1 MKKIIFSIFALFL
14 FASQMSAQYTK
25 YRGLNGVQ
33 NLVNV
38 DNKPYHFGFILGLN
52 TMDFNVTNEGSAV
65 VDEEGNVWFAD
76 QADMSAGFTVG
87 IISDLRLFEYLN
99 LRFTPALLFGDRTMV
114 FTDKDG
120 IKADQSST
128 VKSSIINF
136 PLLLK
141 FRGQRSGNYRPYLL
155 GGGSVTWDLARDK
168 EEIIMLKRVDYGV
181 EFGVGCDFYLP
192 YFKLAPE
199 LKMYLGL
206 GDVLERNRPEILS
219 EKDLKYTNAI
229 SRLTSRLFMLSFNFE

>member
-1 MKKIIFSIFALFL
+1 MKRILFSVFALLL
-14 FASQMSAQYTK
+14 FATQLSAQYTK
-25 YRGLNGVQ
+25 YRGLGGVQ
-33 NLVNV
+33 NLINA
-38 DNKPYHFGFILGLN
+38 DNKQYHFGFILGLN
-52 TMDFNVTNEGSAV
+52 SMDFNVTNEGTAV
-65 VDEEGNVWFAD
+65 VDDEGKVWFAD
-76 QADMSAGFTVG
+76 QADMTAGFTVG

-99 LRFTPALLFGDRTMV
+99 LRFTPALFFGDRTLT
-114 FTDKDG
+114 FTDNEG
-120 IKADQSST
+120 VKAEKSST
-128 VKSSIINF
+128 VKSSIISF

-155 GGGSVTWDLARDK
+155 GGGSITWDLARDK
-168 EEIIMLKRVDYGV
+168 EEVIMLKRYDYGI

-206 GDVLERNRPEILS
+206 GDVLERDRPEILS

-229 SRLTSRLFMLSFNFE
+229 SRLTSRIFILSFNFE